1 MKTSSG
7 VVAEHPLD
15 AKEPFDL
22 IIIGAGGAGEAA
34 AHLASGRGAR
44 VAIVDRALFGGSCPF
59 WACMPTKALLHAASV
74 HARGGD
80 YPWSKASAFRDYM
93 INREGTD
100 APDDGGHVRS
110 LEGAGVTVIRGDARF
125 AAPGRISVSAADGSA
140 HELAARAVIVAV
152 GSHSTVPDLPGLV
165 EAGYW
170 TNVQGTS
177 TRELPES
184 IVILGGGP
192 TGAEMAQVYAR
203 YGVPVTLVHSRER
216 ILHQDHPRNS
226 ALVAAGLE
234 RDGVTIR
241 TGVTATSVIPAPTPG
256 GKHRICLSD
265 ETSVEGHQIMLAI
278 GRSYPTED
286 LNLKALGLDGSQRPV
301 PDERLRI
308 APDVYVVGD
317 VAGPEMHTHLAHY
330 QGEMAARIALG
341 DDVKPDHSAIPRGL
355 YTDPEVASVG
365 LQLEQALEAGIDAR
379 EISLDLAHT
388 AKGYT
393 AEAEGHVT
401 IVIDAAMRRLVGA
414 FIGGPGA
421 AEAIHEAVLAIKTRT
436 PLGVLADTI
445 HAFPTVARVLGT
457 AFAQADREVGAS
469 GVSRLTAD
477 RRPLVRR

>member
-1 MKTSSG
+1 MHTSQS
-7 VVAEHPLD
+7 VAPAQAVDERD
-15 AKEPFDL
+15 PFDL
-22 IIIGAGGAGEAA
+22 VVIGAGGAGEAA

-44 VAIVDRALFGGSCPF
+44 VAIIDRDLFGGSCPF
-59 WACMPTKALLHAASV
+59 WACMPSKALLHAASV

-80 YPWSKASAFRDYM
+80 YPWSKASDFRDYM
-93 INREGTD
+93 ISREGTD
-100 APDDGGHVRS
+100 MPDDGGHVRS

-125 AAPGRISVSAADGSA
+125 VAPGRIEVSSPDHATHTLS
-140 HELAARAVIVAV
+140 ARAVIVAV
-152 GSHSTVPDLPGLV
+152 GSNSTVPELPGLP

-192 TGAEMAQVYAR
+192 TGSEMAQVYAR

-226 ALVAAGLE
+226 ELVASGLE

-241 TGVTATSVIPAPTPG
+241 AGVRATSVMPASTPG

-265 ETSVEGHQIMLAI
+265 GTSVQGHQIMLAI
-278 GRSYPTED
+278 GRSYPTQG
-286 LNLKALGLDGSQRPV
+286 LNLEALGLDGSQRPV
-301 PDERLRI
+301 PDAKLRI
-308 APDVYVVGD
+308 APNVFVAGD

-341 DDVKPDHSAIPRGL
+341 DDVTPDHSAIPRGL
-355 YTDPEVASVG
+355 YTDPEIASVG
-365 LQLEQALEAGIDAR
+365 LQLEQARAAGIDAH

-393 AEAEGHVT
+393 AEATGHVT
-401 IVIDAAMRRLVGA
+401 IVVDRAERRLVGA

-421 AEAIHEAVLAIKTRT
+421 TEAIHEAVLAVKTRT
-436 PLGVLADTI
+436 PLSVLADTM

-457 AFAQADREVGAS
+457 AFAQADRELDGA
-469 GVSRLTAD
+469 A
-477 RRPLVRR
+477 